1 MAEGTIPN
9 LSQDVWIEELTDSVE
24 LKQFWKCLGGAKS
37 GEFKN
42 GFVRFQPSGQVLP
55 RCYARLQKE
64 INELE
69 VREDDVWISSFPKCG
84 TTWTQEMV
92 WNIVHNLD
100 FKTARAVTL
109 DERVPFLEL
118 SALSEP
124 DNLEGAEEVAGTFS
138 MDSMDQV
145 KNLKSPRVI
154 KTHLSIDMLPEQ
166 VLQKKAKIIYVTRN
180 PRDAVVSFYN
190 HWRILENYT
199 GTFEVFLSAFLA
211 DVCGYYTPFIQHVLG
226 YWNKKNDVK
235 MLFLTYEEMKADLP
249 KVIKRV
255 ADFLAKSL
263 TDEEVSTLADH
274 LSFKNMSNNAA
285 VNKED
290 VVEFAIKLHGGNSIQ
305 EAKSGGG
312 KFMRKGE
319 VGDWQNHLT
328 EEQVS
333 RMAAWENRQLHG
345 SDFSFV
351 YHL

>member
-1 MAEGTIPN
+1 MGTGNVIEIAGAN
-9 LSQDVWIEELTDSVE
+9 LSTSDIHAHYIYLCDKFLT
-24 LKQFWKCLGGAKS
+24 LY
-37 GEFKN
+37 N
-42 GFVRFQPSGQVLP
+42 
-55 RCYARLQKE
+55 CYQHT
-64 INELE
+64 
-69 VREDDVWISSFPKCG
+69 V
-84 TTWTQEMV
+84 Q
-92 WNIVHNLD
+92 
-100 FKTARAVTL
+100 
-109 DERVPFLEL
+109 
-118 SALSEP
+118 
-124 DNLEGAEEVAGTFS
+124 VAGTFS

-166 VLQKKAKIIYVTRN
+166 VLQKKAKVIYVTRN
-180 PRDAVVSFYN
+180 PRDAVVSFFN

-263 TDEEVSTLADH
+263 TDEEVTTLADH
-274 LSFKNMSNNAA
+274 LSFNNMSNNAA

-328 EEQVS
+328 EEQSECATESVLTLS
-333 RMAAWENRQLHG
+333 LTACLPAASLN
-345 SDFSFV
+345 STAPAT
-351 YHL
+351 